1 MIVLELSLL
10 YYKQWHELVPLTLH
24 RYALD
29 DHVLSNVTDPS
40 VYWARLDNI
49 VVT

>member
-1 MIVLELSLL
+1 MLR
-10 YYKQWHELVPLTLH
+10 

-29 DHVLSNVTDPS
+29 DQVLSNVADSS
-40 VYWARLDNI
+40 VYWARLDRI